1 VDFSDLVLLNNAEVL
16 VFSVEILNL
25 VGVVFVEFIYLVVVV
40 AVKDTYS
47 LCVSGVQVSDS
58 LSVLFQSACS
68 KNMEILNVMTEID
81 IVLITF
87 SDLSAVCL
95 SFYFMSVL

>member
-16 VFSVEILNL
+16 VFSVEILN
-25 VGVVFVEFIYLVVVV
+25 
-40 AVKDTYS
+40 S

-58 LSVLFQSACS
+58 LSVLFQSACC